1 MNQTG
6 ANYGSIS
13 FTCLFILKMIA
24 SKLLSFWEWL
34 LYIHVIYNNI
44 LYLILFMSWRRRA
57 YCTVRDDASRI
68 TSSRLVRY

>member
-24 SKLLSFWEWL
+24 SVIIFLRMI